1 MNLSAEI
8 NIRRP
13 ASSDEEKTMSDK
25 PIPEGFVRNA
35 VGHLVPVDQIREQ
48 DKLRDQVA
56 RELAEAA
63 KALNLALKTFK
74 QKSLGD
80 VADLISIAGE
90 RYGVQMGGKKG
101 NVTIATY
108 DGQFKVQRSYADR
121 LTFTE
126 EMEVAKAMVY
136 DCIRAWSK
144 GADGHL
150 LAIVE
155 RTFSPNRNG
164 QIKTT
169 DVLDLLRL
177 EIDDSNWKA
186 AMQAVKDSIMVSGSS
201 VYIRVYER
209 IGDSDNYKAIPLDL
223 AVV

>member
-1 MNLSAEI
+1 MSGQQE
-8 NIRRP
+8 NI
-13 ASSDEEKTMSDK
+13 MSDVIV
-25 PIPEGFVRNA
+25 PAGFVRNA
-35 VGHLVPVDQIREQ
+35 NGHLVPVDQVREH

-56 RELAEAA
+56 RELSAEA
-63 KALNLALKTFK
+63 KALHLALKNFK
-74 QKSLGD
+74 KKSLD
-80 VADLISIAGE
+80 DIADLISIAGE

-101 NVTIATY
+101 NVTIASY
-108 DGQFKVQRSYADR
+108 DGQFKVQRSYADQ

-126 EMEVAKAMVY
+126 EMEVAKVMVY

-150 LAIVE
+150 LAIVD

-177 EIDDSNWKA
+177 EIDDDNWKA
-186 AMQAVKDSIMVSGSS
+186 AMQAVKDSIMVSGSA
-201 VYIRVYER
+201 VYVRVYER

>member
-1 MNLSAEI
+1 MPDI
-8 NIRRP
+8 N
-13 ASSDEEKTMSDK
+13 
-25 PIPEGFVRNA
+25 IPEGFVRNA
-35 VGHLVPVDQIREQ
+35 IGHLVPVDQVREQ

-56 RELAEAA
+56 SELAEAA
-63 KALNLALKTFK
+63 KVLNLALKNFK
-74 QKSLGD
+74 KKSLGD
-80 VADLISIAGE
+80 IADLISIAGE

-108 DGQFKVQRSYADR
+108 DGKYKVVRSHADR

-126 EMEVAKAMVY
+126 EMEVAKVMVY
-136 DCIRAWSK
+136 ACIKTWSK
-144 GADGHL
+144 GADNHL
-150 LAIVE
+150 LAIVD

-164 QIKTT
+164 QIKTS

-177 EIDDSNWKA
+177 EIDDDTWKA
-186 AMQAVKDSIMVSGSS
+186 AMKAVKDSILVSGSA

-209 IGDSDNYKAIPLDL
+209 VNGTDEYRAIPLDL

>member
-1 MNLSAEI
+1 MSDI
-8 NIRRP
+8 NIP
-13 ASSDEEKTMSDK
+13 A
-25 PIPEGFVRNA
+25 GFVRNA
-35 VGHLVPVDQIREQ
+35 IGHLVPMDQVREQ

-56 RELAEAA
+56 VELSEEA
-63 KALNLALKTFK
+63 KALSLALKNFK
-74 QKSLGD
+74 KKALGD

-101 NVTIATY
+101 NVTIPSY
-108 DGQFKVQRSYADR
+108 DGKFKVVRSYADR

-126 EMEVAKAMVY
+126 EMEVAKVMVY
-136 DCIRAWSK
+136 DCIKAWSK
-144 GADGHL
+144 GADNHL
-150 LAIVE
+150 LAIVD
-155 RTFSPNRNG
+155 RVFSPNRNG
-164 QIKTT
+164 QIKTS

-177 EIDDSNWKA
+177 EIDDDGWKT
-186 AMQAVKDSIMVSGSS
+186 AMQAVKDSILVTGSA

>member
-1 MNLSAEI
+1 
-8 NIRRP
+8 
-13 ASSDEEKTMSDK
+13 MSDSN
-25 PIPEGFVRNA
+25 IPQGYMRNA
-35 VGHLVPVDQIREQ
+35 MGHLVPEDQVRDQ
-48 DKLRDQVA
+48 DKLRDQVT
-56 RELAEAA
+56 RELADAA
-63 KALNLALKTFK
+63 KALSLALKDFK
-74 QKSLGD
+74 KKSLGD

-108 DGQFKVQRSYADR
+108 DGQYKVQRSYADR

-126 EMEVAKAMVY
+126 EMEVAKVLVY

-144 GADGHL
+144 GADTHL
-150 LAIVE
+150 MAIVD
-155 RTFSPNRNG
+155 RVFSPNRNG
-164 QIKTT
+164 QIKTS

-177 EIDDSNWKA
+177 EIDDDNWKA
-186 AMQAVKDSIMVSGSS
+186 AMKAVKDSIMVSGSA

>member
-1 MNLSAEI
+1 MPDLI
-8 NIRRP
+8 
-13 ASSDEEKTMSDK
+13 
-25 PIPEGFVRNA
+25 IPEGFVRNA
-35 VGHLVPVDQIREQ
+35 MGHLVPVDLVREQ

-56 RELAEAA
+56 RELAEEA
-63 KALNLALKTFK
+63 KTLSRALKNFK
-74 QKSLGD
+74 KKSLGD

-108 DGQFKVQRSYADR
+108 DGRYKVQRCYADR

-126 EMEVAKAMVY
+126 EMEVAKTMVY

-144 GADGHL
+144 GADDHL
-150 LAIVE
+150 LAIVD
-155 RTFSPNRNG
+155 RVFSPGRNG
-164 QIKTT
+164 QIKTA

-177 EIDDSNWKA
+177 DINDDRWEA
-186 AMQAVKDSIMVSGSS
+186 AMQAVRDSILVTGSA
-201 VYIRVYER
+201 VYLRVYER
-209 IGDSDNYKAIPLDL
+209 IGESDSYKAIPLDL

>member
-1 MNLSAEI
+1 MPDLI
-8 NIRRP
+8 
-13 ASSDEEKTMSDK
+13 
-25 PIPEGFVRNA
+25 IPEGFVRNA
-35 VGHLVPVDQIREQ
+35 MGHLVPMDQVREQ

-56 RELAEAA
+56 RELAEEA
-63 KALNLALKTFK
+63 KTLSRALKNFK
-74 QKSLGD
+74 KKSLGD

-108 DGQFKVQRSYADR
+108 DGQYKVQRCYADR

-144 GADGHL
+144 GADDHL
-150 LAIVE
+150 LAIVD
-155 RTFSPNRNG
+155 RVFSPGRNG
-164 QIKTT
+164 QIKTA

-177 EIDDSNWKA
+177 DINDDRWEA
-186 AMQAVKDSIMVSGSS
+186 AMQAVRDSILVTGSA
-201 VYIRVYER
+201 VYLRVYER
-209 IGDSDNYKAIPLDL
+209 IGESDSYKAIPLDL

>member
-1 MNLSAEI
+1 MTDI
-8 NIRRP
+8 NIP
-13 ASSDEEKTMSDK
+13 A
-25 PIPEGFVRNA
+25 GFVRNA
-35 VGHLVPVDQIREQ
+35 IGHLVPVDQVREQ

-56 RELAEAA
+56 GELAEAA
-63 KALNLALKTFK
+63 KQLNLALKNFK
-74 QKSLGD
+74 KKSLGD
-80 VADLISIAGE
+80 IADLISIAGE

-108 DGQFKVQRSYADR
+108 DGKYKVVRSHADR

-126 EMEVAKAMVY
+126 EMEVAKVMVY
-136 DCIRAWSK
+136 DCIKTWSK
-144 GADGHL
+144 GADNHL
-150 LAIVE
+150 LAIVD

-164 QIKTT
+164 QIKTS

-177 EIDDSNWKA
+177 EIDDDTWKA
-186 AMQAVKDSIMVSGSS
+186 AMKAVKDSILVSGSA

-209 IGDSDNYKAIPLDL
+209 VNGTDEYRAIPLDL

>member
-1 MNLSAEI
+1 
-8 NIRRP
+8 
-13 ASSDEEKTMSDK
+13 MSDTN
-25 PIPEGFVRNA
+25 IPQGYMRNA
-35 VGHLVPVDQIREQ
+35 MGHLVPEDQVRDQ
-48 DKLRDQVA
+48 DKLRDQVT
-56 RELAEAA
+56 RELADAA
-63 KALNLALKTFK
+63 KALSLALKDFK
-74 QKSLGD
+74 KKSLGD

-108 DGQFKVQRSYADR
+108 DGQYKVQRSYADR

-126 EMEVAKAMVY
+126 EMEVAKVLVY

-144 GADGHL
+144 GADTHL
-150 LAIVE
+150 MAIVD
-155 RTFSPNRNG
+155 RVFSPNRNG
-164 QIKTT
+164 QIKTS

-177 EIDDSNWKA
+177 EIDDDNWKA
-186 AMQAVKDSIMVSGSS
+186 AMKAVKDSIMVSGSA

>member
-1 MNLSAEI
+1 MNVQ
-8 NIRRP
+8 P
-13 ASSDEEKTMSDK
+13 EKLITEVI
-25 PIPEGFVRNA
+25 IPNGFVRNA
-35 VGHLVPVDQIREQ
+35 NGHLVPEDQVREQ

-56 RELAEAA
+56 RELSAEA
-63 KALNLALKTFK
+63 KALHVALQNFK
-74 QKSLGD
+74 KKSLSD
-80 VADLISIAGE
+80 IADLISIAGE

-101 NVTIATY
+101 NVTIASY

-126 EMEVAKAMVY
+126 EMEVAKVMVY

-150 LAIVE
+150 LAIVD

-177 EIDDSNWKA
+177 EIDDENWKV
-186 AMQAVKDSIMVSGSS
+186 AMQAVKDSIMVSGSA

-223 AVV
+223 AAV

>member
-1 MNLSAEI
+1 
-8 NIRRP
+8 
-13 ASSDEEKTMSDK
+13 MSDIK
-25 PIPEGFVRNA
+25 IPEGFVRNA
-35 VGHLVPVDQIREQ
+35 IGHLVPVDQVREQ

-56 RELAEAA
+56 AELAEAA
-63 KALNLALKTFK
+63 KKLHLDLKNFK
-74 QKSLGD
+74 KKSLGD
-80 VADLISIAGE
+80 IADLISIAGE

-108 DGQFKVQRSYADR
+108 DGKYKVVRSHTDR

-126 EMEVAKAMVY
+126 EMEVAKVMVY
-136 DCIRAWSK
+136 DCIKTWSK
-144 GADGHL
+144 GADNHL
-150 LAIVE
+150 LAIVD

-164 QIKTT
+164 QIKTS

-177 EIDDSNWKA
+177 EIDDDTWKA
-186 AMQAVKDSIMVSGSS
+186 AMKAVKDSILVSGSA

-209 IGDSDNYKAIPLDL
+209 VNGTDEYRAIPLDL

>member
-1 MNLSAEI
+1 
-8 NIRRP
+8 
-13 ASSDEEKTMSDK
+13 MSDNK
-25 PIPEGFVRNA
+25 TLNDFVRNA
-35 VGHLVPVDQIREQ
+35 AGHLVPIDQVREQ

-63 KALNLALKTFK
+63 KELNLALKNFK
-74 QKSLGD
+74 KKSLGD

-126 EMEVAKAMVY
+126 EMEVAKVMVY
-136 DCIRAWSK
+136 DCIRTWSK

-164 QIKTT
+164 QIKTS

-177 EIDDSNWKA
+177 EINDDNWKA
-186 AMQAVKDSIMVSGSS
+186 AMKAVKDSILITGSA

-209 IGDSDNYKAIPLDL
+209 IGDSDSYKAIPLDL

>member
-1 MNLSAEI
+1 MNVQ
-8 NIRRP
+8 P
-13 ASSDEEKTMSDK
+13 EKLITEVI
-25 PIPEGFVRNA
+25 IPNGFVRNA
-35 VGHLVPVDQIREQ
+35 NGHLVPEDQVREQ

-56 RELAEAA
+56 RELSAEA
-63 KALNLALKTFK
+63 KALHVALQNFK
-74 QKSLGD
+74 KKSLSD
-80 VADLISIAGE
+80 IADLISIAGE

-101 NVTIATY
+101 NVTIASY

-126 EMEVAKAMVY
+126 EMEVAKVMVY

-150 LAIVE
+150 LAIVD

-177 EIDDSNWKA
+177 EIDDETWKV
-186 AMQAVKDSIMVSGSS
+186 AMQAVKDSIMVSGSA

-223 AVV
+223 AAV

>member
-1 MNLSAEI
+1 MSEI
-8 NIRRP
+8 N
-13 ASSDEEKTMSDK
+13 
-25 PIPEGFVRNA
+25 IPEGFVRNA
-35 VGHLVPVDQIREQ
+35 VGHLVPFDQVRDQ

-56 RELAEAA
+56 RQLTDEA
-63 KALNLALKTFK
+63 KALSLALKNFK
-74 QKSLGD
+74 KKALGD

-108 DGQFKVQRSYADR
+108 DGKFKVQRSYADR

-126 EMEVAKAMVY
+126 EMEVAKVLVY
-136 DCIRAWSK
+136 GCIRAWSE

-150 LAIVE
+150 MAIVD

-164 QIKTT
+164 QIKTA

-177 EIDDSNWKA
+177 EIDDANWKA
-186 AMQAVKDSIMVSGSS
+186 AMQAVKDSIMVLESA

>member
-1 MNLSAEI
+1 MPDLI
-8 NIRRP
+8 
-13 ASSDEEKTMSDK
+13 
-25 PIPEGFVRNA
+25 IPEGFVRNA
-35 VGHLVPVDQIREQ
+35 MGHLVPVDQMREQ

-56 RELAEAA
+56 RELAEEA
-63 KALNLALKTFK
+63 KTLSRALKNFK
-74 QKSLGD
+74 KKSLGD

-108 DGQFKVQRSYADR
+108 DGRYKVQRCYADR

-126 EMEVAKAMVY
+126 EMEVAKTMVY

-144 GADGHL
+144 GADDHL
-150 LAIVE
+150 LAIVD
-155 RTFSPNRNG
+155 RVFSPGRNG
-164 QIKTT
+164 QIKTA

-177 EIDDSNWKA
+177 DINDDRWEA
-186 AMQAVKDSIMVSGSS
+186 AMQAVRDSILVTGSA
-201 VYIRVYER
+201 VYLRVYER
-209 IGDSDNYKAIPLDL
+209 IGESDSYKAIPLDL

>member
-1 MNLSAEI
+1 
-8 NIRRP
+8 
-13 ASSDEEKTMSDK
+13 MSDIT
-25 PIPEGFVRNA
+25 IPAGFVRNA
-35 VGHLVPVDQIREQ
+35 IGHLVPVDQVREQ

-56 RELAEAA
+56 AELAEAA
-63 KALNLALKTFK
+63 KKLHLDLKNFK
-74 QKSLGD
+74 KKSLGD
-80 VADLISIAGE
+80 IADLISIAGE

-108 DGQFKVQRSYADR
+108 DGKYKVVRSHADR

-126 EMEVAKAMVY
+126 EMEVAKVMVY
-136 DCIRAWSK
+136 DCIKTWSK
-144 GADGHL
+144 GADNHL
-150 LAIVE
+150 LAIVD

-164 QIKTT
+164 QIKTS

-177 EIDDSNWKA
+177 EIDDDTWKA
-186 AMQAVKDSIMVSGSS
+186 AMKAVKDSILVSGSA

-209 IGDSDNYKAIPLDL
+209 VNGTDEYRAIPLDL

>member
-1 MNLSAEI
+1 
-8 NIRRP
+8 
-13 ASSDEEKTMSDK
+13 MSDTN
-25 PIPEGFVRNA
+25 IPQGYMRNA
-35 VGHLVPVDQIREQ
+35 MGHLVPEDQVRDQ
-48 DKLRDQVA
+48 DKLRDQVT
-56 RELAEAA
+56 RELADAA
-63 KALNLALKTFK
+63 KALSLALKNFK
-74 QKSLGD
+74 KKSLGD

-108 DGQFKVQRSYADR
+108 DGQYKVQRSYADR

-126 EMEVAKAMVY
+126 EMEVAKVLVY

-144 GADGHL
+144 GADTHL
-150 LAIVE
+150 MAIVD
-155 RTFSPNRNG
+155 RVFSPNRNG
-164 QIKTT
+164 QIKTS

-177 EIDDSNWKA
+177 EIDDDNWKA
-186 AMQAVKDSIMVSGSS
+186 AMKAVKDSIMVSGSA

-209 IGDSDNYKAIPLDL
+209 IGESDNYKAIPLDL

>member
-1 MNLSAEI
+1 MSGQPEKITAEVI
-8 NIRRP
+8 I
-13 ASSDEEKTMSDK
+13 
-25 PIPEGFVRNA
+25 PIGFVRNA
-35 VGHLVPVDQIREQ
+35 NGHLVPEDQVREQ

-56 RELAEAA
+56 RELSAEA
-63 KALNLALKTFK
+63 KALHLALQNFK
-74 QKSLGD
+74 KKSLSD
-80 VADLISIAGE
+80 IADLISIAGE

-101 NVTIATY
+101 NVTIASY

-126 EMEVAKAMVY
+126 EMEVAKVLVY

-150 LAIVE
+150 LAIVD

-177 EIDDSNWKA
+177 EIDDDNWKA
-186 AMQAVKDSIMVSGSS
+186 AMQAVKDSIMVSGSA
-201 VYIRVYER
+201 VYVRVYER

-223 AVV
+223 AAV

>member
-1 MNLSAEI
+1 MNAQ
-8 NIRRP
+8 P
-13 ASSDEEKTMSDK
+13 EKLITEVII
-25 PIPEGFVRNA
+25 PIGFVRNA
-35 VGHLVPVDQIREQ
+35 NGHLVPEDQVREQ

-56 RELAEAA
+56 RELSAEA
-63 KALNLALKTFK
+63 KALHLALQNFK
-74 QKSLGD
+74 KKSLSD
-80 VADLISIAGE
+80 IADLISIAGE

-101 NVTIATY
+101 NVTIASY

-126 EMEVAKAMVY
+126 EMEVAKVMVY

-150 LAIVE
+150 LAIVD

-177 EIDDSNWKA
+177 EIDDDNWKL
-186 AMQAVKDSIMVSGSS
+186 AMQAVKDSIMVSGSA
-201 VYIRVYER
+201 VYVRVYER

-223 AVV
+223 AAV

>member
-1 MNLSAEI
+1 
-8 NIRRP
+8 
-13 ASSDEEKTMSDK
+13 MSDTN
-25 PIPEGFVRNA
+25 IHQGYMRNA
-35 VGHLVPVDQIREQ
+35 MGHLVPEDQVRDQ

-56 RELAEAA
+56 RELADAA
-63 KALNLALKTFK
+63 KALSLALKDFK
-74 QKSLGD
+74 KKSLGD

-108 DGQFKVQRSYADR
+108 DGQYKVQRSYADR

-126 EMEVAKAMVY
+126 EMEVAKVLVY
-136 DCIRAWSK
+136 GCIRAWSK
-144 GADGHL
+144 GADSHL
-150 LAIVE
+150 MAIVD
-155 RTFSPNRNG
+155 RVFSPNRSG
-164 QIKTT
+164 QIKTS

-177 EIDDSNWKA
+177 EIDDDSWKA
-186 AMQAVKDSIMVSGSS
+186 AMKAVKDSIMVSGSA

-209 IGDSDNYKAIPLDL
+209 IGESDNYKAIPLDL

>member
-1 MNLSAEI
+1 
-8 NIRRP
+8 
-13 ASSDEEKTMSDK
+13 MSDIK
-25 PIPEGFVRNA
+25 IPEGFVRNA
-35 VGHLVPVDQIREQ
+35 VGHLVPVDQVREQ

-56 RELAEAA
+56 GELAEAA
-63 KALNLALKTFK
+63 KELNLALKNFK
-74 QKSLGD
+74 KKSLGD
-80 VADLISIAGE
+80 IADLISIAGE

-108 DGQFKVQRSYADR
+108 DGKYKVVRSYADR

-126 EMEVAKAMVY
+126 EMEVAKVMVY
-136 DCIRAWSK
+136 DCIKTWSK
-144 GADGHL
+144 GADNHL
-150 LAIVE
+150 LAIVD

-164 QIKTT
+164 QIKTS

-177 EIDDSNWKA
+177 EIDDDTWKA
-186 AMQAVKDSIMVSGSS
+186 AMKAVKDSILVSGSS

-209 IGDSDNYKAIPLDL
+209 VNGTDEYRAIPLDL